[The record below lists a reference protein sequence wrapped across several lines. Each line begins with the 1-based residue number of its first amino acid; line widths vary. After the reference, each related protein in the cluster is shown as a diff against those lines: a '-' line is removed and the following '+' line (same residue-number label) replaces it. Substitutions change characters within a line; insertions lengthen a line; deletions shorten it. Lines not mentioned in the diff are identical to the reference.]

1 MDLKLAGPL
10 GTGIRENDGV
20 PHRGVLN
27 PVETLLLLQDLQANN
42 YRVAGEVGSQEV
54 WPRKLIQ
61 EAGLVLPP
69 AKRGRQK

>member
-1 MDLKLAGPL
+1 MDLTLAGPL
-10 GTGIRENDGV
+10 GTGVRENDGI

-42 YRVAGEVGSQEV
+42 YRVAGGVGSQEV
-54 WPRKLIQ
+54 WPGKLIR